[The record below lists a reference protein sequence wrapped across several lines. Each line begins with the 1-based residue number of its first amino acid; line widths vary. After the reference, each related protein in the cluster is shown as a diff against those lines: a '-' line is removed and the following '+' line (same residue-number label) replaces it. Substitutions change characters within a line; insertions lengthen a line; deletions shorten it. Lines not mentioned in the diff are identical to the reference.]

1 MTGHL
6 WCWSDIV
13 NPQLVKDAMADEKR
27 RARRRKDLIAN
38 DPAVEKDDHRPVAA

>member
-13 NPQLVKDAMADEKR
+13 DPQSVKAAMADEER
-27 RARRRKDLIAN
+27 RARRRQDLIAN
-38 DPAVEKDDHRPVAA
+38 DPAADPDDHRPVAA